1 MPNHEVVAI
10 NAASNRSS
18 RSRRQLRRDEHAV
31 GLFVVETKVGDGC
44 WLSRST
50 RKTARAA
57 QACAWDILTRE
68 GGEVRVRQGRDI
80 VAEGVACDE
89 LDSVKECAGK

>member
-1 MPNHEVVAI
+1 MVAI

-18 RSRRQLRRDEHAV
+18 RSRRQGRRDEHAV
-31 GLFVVETKVGDGC
+31 GLFVIETKVGDGY
-44 WLSRST
+44 WHSHST

-68 GGEVRVRQGRDI
+68 GGEVRVRQGRAI

-89 LDSVKECAGK
+89 RDSAKECVAK